1 MRRINTSTCQPP
13 RLYGLAFHAVFV
25 AFALL
30 ILACAS
36 SAQDTS
42 HSSGWVVIPVAEYRF
57 LRAKAFPAER
67 EPEPAPVEATL
78 TRVSYELRING
89 DLAVGQASLTVDVVK
104 DGWVRV
110 PIPSGLLVREA
121 KLDGKPVSLVSGP
134 ALKTPS
140 SLSAVL
146 SHQGRAIL
154 LLDIDLPV
162 ASVAGNESISLPP
175 AVSGITR
182 ASVQLP
188 RQGVDIKLSGGFL
201 AEKSESAA
209 ESKWLAYGRGNEP
222 LTFTWRRK
230 AEDHRGSQSLRLRG
244 SLTELV
250 GLGEDSTS
258 IYAEVNAEV
267 VQGVARAVSL
277 LLPER
282 VTVNQVAGAN
292 VADWEMGAGRLAV
305 TFLEPVERTARF
317 VITGETHTARDGL
330 IDIPILR
337 LLDTERETGGVAV
350 EVLGAGEIKDRRA
363 AGLDSADAADLGELV
378 SSRQSPSL
386 VAFRF
391 RSGDAQAARSLAVN
405 VARYAQESVLMAN
418 VEEARYHVLMTGEGK
433 ALVQARFAIR
443 NNQRNF
449 LKITLPAGA
458 ALWSASLSGNP
469 VRPGQAPDGS
479 LLLPL
484 EKARAGEEA
493 PAFAAEILY
502 LSRAA
507 SWNEKGRIKMALP
520 ALDLPVSRSGLLFYH
535 PPLYRVTL
543 EPGPFRTEKYQNPS
557 SAALAAGTGIAKD
570 EKSKS
575 PDLIRPAAGLTV
587 PETKEKAAQA
597 ATQALVDKFRTDAL
611 AGKRAGILPIRVS
624 FPVFGPFIFL
634 VSELTAE
641 NQIPNVEFSYQREK
655 KGGAR

>member
-1 MRRINTSTCQPP
+1 
-13 RLYGLAFHAVFV
+13 
-25 AFALL
+25 
-30 ILACAS
+30 
-36 SAQDTS
+36 
-42 HSSGWVVIPVAEYRF
+42 VIPVAEYRF

-611 AGKRAGILPIRVS
+611 AGKRAGILPIRIS

>member
-1 MRRINTSTCQPP
+1 
-13 RLYGLAFHAVFV
+13 
-25 AFALL
+25 
-30 ILACAS
+30 
-36 SAQDTS
+36 
-42 HSSGWVVIPVAEYRF
+42 VIPVAEYRF

>member
-1 MRRINTSTCQPP
+1 
-13 RLYGLAFHAVFV
+13 
-25 AFALL
+25 
-30 ILACAS
+30 
-36 SAQDTS
+36 
-42 HSSGWVVIPVAEYRF
+42 VIPVAEYRF

-575 PDLIRPAAGLTV
+575 PDLSRPAAGLTV